1 MYGKL
6 VIQDQ
11 LINIKNLFLLIMKF
25 YDFWDSKNTNLRE
38 KKQFL
43 FIFFGILNT
52 FFTNFLLQILLF
64 FFPIIISTFISQIF
78 NLNFGY
84 YLYGKKVFQVK
95 YLRKRQYLK
104 YLISNFIIWNI
115 NWILISSLNSYNIS
129 KNIAALIVIP
139 FLALIS
145 FMYQKYFIFI

>member
-1 MYGKL
+1 
-6 VIQDQ
+6 
-11 LINIKNLFLLIMKF
+11 MKF
-25 YDFWDSKNTNLRE
+25 TELFVLNKNYL
-38 KKQFL
+38 KKNKKFL
-43 FIFFGILNT
+43 FIFYGIINA
-52 FFTNFLLQILLF
+52 FFTNIILQITLF
-64 FFPIIISTFISQIF
+64 LFPIILSTFISQIF

-95 YLRKRQYLK
+95 YLRKKQYLK

-115 NWILISSLNSYNIS
+115 NWILIISLNSYNIS

-145 FMYQKYFIFI
+145 FMYQKYFIFV

>member
-1 MYGKL
+1 MKFAE
-6 VIQDQ
+6 I
-11 LINIKNLFLLIMKF
+11 FLLIE
-25 YDFWDSKNTNLRE
+25 TNLKE
-38 KKQFL
+38 NKKFL
-43 FIFFGILNT
+43 FIFYGILNT
-52 FFTNFLLQILLF
+52 FLTNILLQITLF
-64 FFPIIISTFISQIF
+64 FFPIIVSTLISQIF

-95 YLRKRQYLK
+95 YFRKAQYLK

-115 NWILISSLNSYNIS
+115 NWILIIGLNSYNIS